1 MEQPLILLTAGLE
14 PTQKQIPQLHLYQNY
29 AEAVVQAGGLAVLVC
44 SGQRESLAE
53 LSQRAQGL
61 FLTGG
66 EDLDPQRYGQ
76 KNTGLCSPPDLWRDS
91 LEWSLC
97 WQFVRQ
103 KKPVFGV
110 CRGMQMINVFFGGT
124 LTQDLQEDRGLAH
137 PYHSIHSVECI
148 EGSQLEQLFG
158 ASFLVNSYHHQA
170 VQTLG
175 AGYQLEQLFGSS
187 FLVNSYHHQAV
198 QALGTGLISTAAA
211 QGGEIVEALE
221 HKTLPVLGVQWHP
234 ERMTGDQRMDRE
246 GPDMGCLFQRFV
258 QLCSS
263 Q

>member
-76 KNTGLCSPPDLWRDS
+76 KNAGLCGPPDLWRDS

-97 WQFVRQ
+97 WQFIQQ

-110 CRGMQMINVFFGGT
+110 CRGMQLINVFFGGT

-137 PYHSIHSVECI
+137 PYHSIHSVECV

-170 VQTLG
+170 VQT
-175 AGYQLEQLFGSS
+175 
-187 FLVNSYHHQAV
+187 
-198 QALGTGLISTAAA
+198 LGTGLISTAAA

>member
-1 MEQPLILLTAGLE
+1 
-14 PTQKQIPQLHLYQNY
+14 
-29 AEAVVQAGGLAVLVC
+29 
-44 SGQRESLAE
+44 
-53 LSQRAQGL
+53 
-61 FLTGG
+61 
-66 EDLDPQRYGQ
+66 
-76 KNTGLCSPPDLWRDS
+76 
-91 LEWSLC
+91 
-97 WQFVRQ
+97 
-103 KKPVFGV
+103 
-110 CRGMQMINVFFGGT
+110 MINVFFGGT

-175 AGYQLEQLFGSS
+175 AG
-187 FLVNSYHHQAV
+187 
-198 QALGTGLISTAAA
+198 LISIAAT
-211 QGGEIVEALE
+211 QNGDIVEALE

-258 QLCSS
+258 QLCSTR
-263 Q
+263 

>member
-175 AGYQLEQLFGSS
+175 AG
-187 FLVNSYHHQAV
+187 
-198 QALGTGLISTAAA
+198 LISIAAT
-211 QGGEIVEALE
+211 QNGDIVEALE

-258 QLCSS
+258 QLCSTW
-263 Q
+263 

>member
-175 AGYQLEQLFGSS
+175 AG
-187 FLVNSYHHQAV
+187 
-198 QALGTGLISTAAA
+198 LISIATT
-211 QGGEIVEALE
+211 QNGDIVEALE

-258 QLCSS
+258 QLCSTR
-263 Q
+263 

>member
-29 AEAVVQAGGLAVLVC
+29 AEAVVQAGGLAVLAC
-44 SGQRESLAE
+44 SSQWEALVE

-76 KNTGLCSPPDLWRDS
+76 KNDGLCGSPDLWRDS
-91 LEWSLC
+91 LEWALC

-103 KKPVFGV
+103 NKPVFGV
-110 CRGMQMINVFFGGT
+110 CRGMQLLNVFFGGT

-137 PYHSIHSVECI
+137 PYHSVHPVECV

-175 AGYQLEQLFGSS
+175 AGL
-187 FLVNSYHHQAV
+187 
-198 QALGTGLISTAAA
+198 TPTAAA
-211 QGGEIVEALE
+211 QGGEIVEAVE

-234 ERMTGDQRMDRE
+234 ERMTGERRMDRE
-246 GPDMGCLFQRFV
+246 GPDMGRLFQRFV
-258 QLCSS
+258 QLCSA

>member
-76 KNTGLCSPPDLWRDS
+76 KNAGLCGPPDLWRDS

-97 WQFVRQ
+97 WQFIQQ

-110 CRGMQMINVFFGGT
+110 CRGMQLINVFFGGT

-175 AGYQLEQLFGSS
+175 AG
-187 FLVNSYHHQAV
+187 
-198 QALGTGLISTAAA
+198 LISIATT
-211 QGGEIVEALE
+211 QNGDIVEALE

-258 QLCSS
+258 QLCSTR
-263 Q
+263 

>member
-137 PYHSIHSVECI
+137 PYQSIHSVECV
-148 EGSQLEQLFG
+148 E
-158 ASFLVNSYHHQA
+158 
-170 VQTLG
+170 
-175 AGYQLEQLFGSS
+175 GYQLEQLFGSS

>member
-175 AGYQLEQLFGSS
+175 AG
-187 FLVNSYHHQAV
+187 
-198 QALGTGLISTAAA
+198 LISIAAT
-211 QGGEIVEALE
+211 QNGDIVEALE

-258 QLCSS
+258 QLCSTR
-263 Q
+263 

>member
-175 AGYQLEQLFGSS
+175 AG
-187 FLVNSYHHQAV
+187 
-198 QALGTGLISTAAA
+198 LISIATT
-211 QGGEIVEALE
+211 QNGDIVEALE

-258 QLCSS
+258 QLCSTW
-263 Q
+263 

>member
-124 LTQDLQEDRGLAH
+124 LTQDLQKDRGLAH

-175 AGYQLEQLFGSS
+175 AG
-187 FLVNSYHHQAV
+187 
-198 QALGTGLISTAAA
+198 LISIAAT
-211 QGGEIVEALE
+211 QNGDIVEALE

-258 QLCSS
+258 QLCSTR
-263 Q
+263 

>member
-170 VQTLG
+170 VQ
-175 AGYQLEQLFGSS
+175 
-187 FLVNSYHHQAV
+187 
-198 QALGTGLISTAAA
+198 ALGTGLISTAAA

>member
-175 AGYQLEQLFGSS
+175 AG
-187 FLVNSYHHQAV
+187 
-198 QALGTGLISTAAA
+198 LISTAAT
-211 QGGEIVEALE
+211 QNGDIVEALE

-258 QLCSS
+258 QLCSTR
-263 Q
+263 

>member
-1 MEQPLILLTAGLE
+1 M
-14 PTQKQIPQLHLYQNY
+14 
-29 AEAVVQAGGLAVLVC
+29 QAGGLAVLVC

-175 AGYQLEQLFGSS
+175 AG
-187 FLVNSYHHQAV
+187 
-198 QALGTGLISTAAA
+198 LISIAAT
-211 QGGEIVEALE
+211 QNGDIVEALE

>member
-175 AGYQLEQLFGSS
+175 AG
-187 FLVNSYHHQAV
+187 
-198 QALGTGLISTAAA
+198 LISTAAA